1 MVMKIR
7 EQHMDNDWQDVTI
20 LLIGI
25 WLFISPFVLQFVTS
39 NPAAAITSFLIGVL
53 ITMFAM
59 TGLSTHQL
67 WEEWVNL
74 VLGAFMIALPWV
86 LGFSKPIVM
95 WNVILAGALVGIFA
109 IWAMIQ
115 RRMEYQHGDYPSRA

>member
-1 MVMKIR
+1 MKIR

-39 NPAAAITSFLIGVL
+39 NPAAAIVSFLIGVL

-74 VLGAFMIALPWV
+74 VLAAFMIALPWI

-95 WNVILAGALVGIFA
+95 WNVILAGGLIAIFA

-115 RRMEYQHGDYPSRA
+115 RRMEYQHSDYPSGA

>member
-1 MVMKIR
+1 
-7 EQHMDNDWQDVTI
+7 MDNDWQDVTI

-39 NPAAAITSFLIGVL
+39 NPAAAIVSFLIGVL

-74 VLGAFMIALPWV
+74 VLAAFMIALPWI

-95 WNVILAGALVGIFA
+95 WNVILAGGLIAIFA

-115 RRMEYQHGDYPSRA
+115 RRMEYQHSDYPSGA